1 MFWQHWSKRCPGEQL
16 ENSVNSGFL
25 GCSVKN
31 IVNSSVLCAIQNAWN
46 RRSLG
51 VLFQHI
57 FFRRLYRQLYFQNHW
72 KNQRFAAFSLKRM
85 VWEQLENT
93 VNVSFLSCSMQKNIA
108 SRSVLLKWLSQK
120 PSLRCSLA
128 NCSANFFVV
137 RLLVHARAENE
148 AKIPLLFGAGACVRR
163 WRATRAT
170 TNNQQTSNDKQQ
182 NNQQPTPTTNN
193 PQSTTTTTT
202 TTTATATPTLTP
214 TATATTTTTPPKPAT
229 TTEPTFVSPALPG
242 ERQLLD

>member
-16 ENSVNSGFL
+16 ENSANSGFL

-85 VWEQLENT
+85 VWGTDRKHCKCQLFELQHAKKHRKSQCFVEVAIPKT
-93 VNVSFLSCSMQKNIA
+93 FIKVQFSQLFRQSF
-108 SRSVLLKWLSQK
+108 
-120 PSLRCSLA
+120 RC
-128 NCSANFFVV
+128 
-137 RLLVHARAENE
+137 
-148 AKIPLLFGAGACVRR
+148 KTFGACARR
-163 WRATRAT
+163 EWSQNSSSFWRRRLRAA
-170 TNNQQTSNDKQQ
+170 QARDTS
-182 NNQQPTPTTNN
+182 NNQQPTNVKRQATKQPATNTNN
-193 PQSTTTTTT
+193 QQPTINNNDNSNSNTHTDTNSNSNNNNTTKTGNYNRTNFCISG
-202 TTTATATPTLTP
+202 
-214 TATATTTTTPPKPAT
+214 PAGGS
-229 TTEPTFVSPALPG
+229 VSS
-242 ERQLLD
+242 